1 MANIPIPQQGQP
13 IDYQY
18 IYQIVNNLNELS
30 TKVTSKFSESVFDN
44 TKSTVN
50 VKESHRMNDFSVVAA
65 YIDVANGTNVNAGSE
80 LPFYY
85 TFSDINFKYPPI
97 VTATPVMNKSSEAG
111 KDASVVISN
120 ITKGRIDGWI
130 AFNASKAGK
139 VYIGVNIIA
148 FGIPEMPA

>member
-30 TKVTSKFSESVFDN
+30 TKVTSTFSDSVFDSPVS
-44 TKSTVN
+44 K

-65 YIDVANGTNVNAGSE
+65 YVDVVNGVNVSSGTEKGFHYN
-80 LPFYY
+80 F
-85 TFSDINFKYPPI
+85 DINFKYPPI
-97 VTATPVMNKSSEAG
+97 VVATPIMNKSSDAG
-111 KDASVVISN
+111 KDASVVISS
-120 ITKGRIDGWI
+120 ITKSRIDGWV
-130 AFNASKAGK
+130 AFNASVAGK
-139 VYIGVNIIA
+139 AYVGVNIMA